1 MVVVLLWLWVTK
13 LSYHLLFWTNILEK
27 LCVIK
32 INSTVRKKK
41 LLVVFV
47 SEKDLIFMDFSL
59 RKFFNSLINLYCLRL
74 HGIRKKRIIILNYL
88 KLLRIYQIHMN
99 QQFIFAHLNHLKT
112 NTNKRNLSNIRKQI
126 FKSKSA
132 REK

>member
-1 MVVVLLWLWVTK
+1 M
-13 LSYHLLFWTNILEK
+13 
-27 LCVIK
+27 
-32 INSTVRKKK
+32 
-41 LLVVFV
+41 LVVFV

-99 QQFIFAHLNHLKT
+99 QQFIFAHLNPLKT

>member
-41 LLVVFV
+41 MLVVFV

-99 QQFIFAHLNHLKT
+99 QQFIFAHLNPLKT